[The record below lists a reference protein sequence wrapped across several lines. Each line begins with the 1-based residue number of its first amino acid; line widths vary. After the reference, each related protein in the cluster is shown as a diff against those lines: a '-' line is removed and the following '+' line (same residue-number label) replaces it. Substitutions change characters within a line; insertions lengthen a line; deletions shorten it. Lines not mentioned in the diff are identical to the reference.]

1 MREMIAMLDGLG
13 SYEVEPGNGSNF
25 VGGAAYPGQ
34 GFPVWPSSTGL
45 AAVSM
50 EVEPGNGGLFVGGA
64 AYPGQGFPVWP
75 SSTGLAEYD
84 AAFAGTTSYTVEPG
98 DGSNFVGGA
107 AYPGQ
112 GFPVWP
118 SSTGLAAA
126 SEPGLQFQRAQ
137 FLNTEINNRRRL
149 ISVCERVARQLA
161 ANCPGSSATV
171 ADAFRSAGEVMRR
184 ASRAPVYQGS
194 ELRDLNR
201 VLDEVWRLLFRD
213 LTWCSR
219 TALVAGTPLGVA
231 VGQLRRAL
239 GLSA

>member
-1 MREMIAMLDGLG
+1 MIAMLDGLG
-13 SYEVEPGNGSNF
+13 SYEVEPGNGGNF

-50 EVEPGNGGLFVGGA
+50 EVEPGNGGNFVGGA

-84 AAFAGTTSYTVEPG
+84 AAFSGTTSYTVEPG

-149 ISVCERVARQLA
+149 ISVCHRVARQLA
-161 ANCPGSSATV
+161 ANCPGSSAQV
-171 ADAFRSAGEVMRR
+171 AMAFRNESEVLRR
-184 ASRAPVYQGS
+184 ASRAAVYQGS

-201 VLDEVWRLLFRD
+201 VLDEVWRFVFRD
-213 LTWCSR
+213 LTWCSS

-239 GLSA
+239 GLPV

>member
-1 MREMIAMLDGLG
+1 MIAMLDGLG

-137 FLNTEINNRRRL
+137 FLNTEINNMRRL

-171 ADAFRSAGEVMRR
+171 SDAFRSAGE
-184 ASRAPVYQGS
+184 ASREMGQPNRFGPAG
-194 ELRDLNR
+194 ERMRLRR
-201 VLDEVWRLLFRD
+201 VLSTWRATFANLS
-213 LTWCSR
+213 WCSR

>member
-118 SSTGLAAA
+118 SSTGLAEA

-137 FLNTEINNRRRL
+137 LLNTEINNIRRL
-149 ISVCERVARQLA
+149 ISVCERVARQLS
-161 ANCPGSSATV
+161 ANCPGSSSVV
-171 ADAFRSAGEVMRR
+171 AEGFRLSQQQNAELLRMPQVPELMRVR
-184 ASRAPVYQGS
+184 RILS
-194 ELRDLNR
+194 
-201 VLDEVWRLLFRD
+201 VWRATFVNLS
-213 LTWCSR
+213 WCSS
-219 TALVAGTPLGVA
+219 TALVFGTPLGVA

-239 GLSA
+239 GISA

>member
-50 EVEPGNGGLFVGGA
+50 EVEPGNGGL
-64 AYPGQGFPVWP
+64 
-75 SSTGLAEYD
+75 
-84 AAFAGTTSYTVEPG
+84 
-98 DGSNFVGGA
+98 FVGGA